1 MATETTK
8 TNNSKEVSHVAERR
22 IIHIDMDYFYAQ
34 VEMRDNPDLKGK
46 PVIVGGK
53 ASGRGVVSTA
63 SYEARKY
70 GVHSAMPMAQ
80 AHKLCP
86 DGYYVTPR
94 FDKYREASQQIMAIF
109 RSYTE
114 IVEPLSLDEAY
125 LDITHL
131 VRPDLP
137 ASRIAEFI
145 RRDIYEQTQLTAS
158 AGVSYNKFLAK
169 LASGMN
175 KPNNLTVIDYNNVHE
190 ILMNLDIGG
199 FRGVGPT
206 TEEKMHANG
215 IYTGKDLYDK
225 SERELIRLFGK
236 KGHGLYNKARGIDE
250 SPVKSERIRKSVG
263 TERTFATDMNDD
275 EQVLNKIWEL
285 STKTAERLSRIQKSG
300 KTVTVKIKTY
310 RFETFSKQRSLRD
323 PIRNETDIYNIA
335 YELYTDLKDPEV
347 PIRLVGV
354 TVGNLEQSTYEN
366 MSIYDFL

>member
-1 MATETTK
+1 MG
-8 TNNSKEVSHVAERR
+8 ERR

-70 GVHSAMPMAQ
+70 GVHSAMPMVQ

-86 DGYYVTPR
+86 DGYYLTPR
-94 FDKYREASQQIMAIF
+94 FEAYKAASEKIMGIF
-109 RSYTE
+109 KSYTE

-137 ASRIAEFI
+137 ASKIAEFI
-145 RRDIYEQTQLTAS
+145 RRDIYSETQLTAS

-175 KPNNLTVIDYNNVHE
+175 KPDNLTVINYENVHE
-190 ILMNLDIGG
+190 ILMNLDIGD
-199 FRGVGPT
+199 FRGVGAAT
-206 TEEKMHANG
+206 KAKMHEYG
-215 IYTGKDLYDK
+215 IYTGRDLYEK
-225 SERELIRLFGK
+225 SERELIHLFGK
-236 KGHGLYNKARGIDE
+236 RGHGMYNKARGIDHSE
-250 SPVKSERIRKSVG
+250 VKASRIRKSLG
-263 TERTFATDMNDD
+263 KERTFATDVNDD
-275 EQVLNKIWEL
+275 ETVLRKIREL
-285 STKTAERLSRIQKSG
+285 SDKIAERLTQIQKSG
-300 KTVTVKIKTY
+300 TTITVKIKTY
-310 RFETFSKQRSLRD
+310 RYETFSKQKSLRE
-323 PIRNETDIYNIA
+323 PIRDATDIYNIA
-335 YELYTDLKDPEV
+335 YHLYTDLKDPEV

-354 TVGNLEQSTYEN
+354 TVGNLEASTYRN
-366 MSIYDFL
+366 MTIYEFI